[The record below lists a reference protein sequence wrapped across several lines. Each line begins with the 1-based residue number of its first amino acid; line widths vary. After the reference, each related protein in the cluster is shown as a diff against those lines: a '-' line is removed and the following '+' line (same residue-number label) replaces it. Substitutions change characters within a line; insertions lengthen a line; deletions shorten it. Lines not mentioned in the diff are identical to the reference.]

1 MRKYRRRLEGM
12 TTEGADSVDAKDES
26 KSTGGQ
32 QAVRKEERGLKER
45 REESW
50 RMKKEEITVKGR

>member
-32 QAVRKEERGLKER
+32 
-45 REESW
+45 
-50 RMKKEEITVKGR
+50 